1 MKNIKKIICCTL
13 VGAFIFSATGCNVVQ
28 KTPSAIKKTV
38 LAKVGKVKITQGL
51 LDDKMASTIEQ
62 VKAQYGEAYAK
73 DTALMESLKTEYLNQ
88 LNAMVTEEILY
99 QEAEKVKLVPD
110 KNKIEDEVTKEI
122 NSIKKLY
129 FENDDAKFEQGL
141 KDAGFTMETLRDQY
155 KEEITL
161 NPSNVA
167 ANRMV
172 EYLYKDLTVTD
183 KEVSDYY
190 TTNKQTFI
198 TQPGAKLAHILVPTE
213 QEAKDIKAKY
223 DKGAKFEDLA
233 KDFGTDSTK
242 ETGGE
247 LGGYYP
253 YDYTGE
259 NQLDAEF
266 VAAARKLNENEVS
279 GPVKTQFGYH
289 LIKATGVEKNPVDQK
304 LDEVKDQIKSS
315 LLQTKQGDKLNSQ
328 LEIWKK
334 ELKVTTYETKLT
346 Y

>member
-13 VGAFIFSATGCNVVQ
+13 VGAFIFSATGCNLVQ

-51 LDDKMASTIEQ
+51 LDENMKPTIEQ

-73 DTALMESLKTEYLNQ
+73 DATLMESLKAEYLNQ

-99 QEAEKVKLVPD
+99 QEADKVKLVPD
-110 KNKIEDEVTKEI
+110 KNKLEDEITKEV

-129 FENDDAKFEQGL
+129 FDNDDAKFEQGL
-141 KDAGFTMETLRDQY
+141 KDAGYTLQTLRDQY
-155 KEEITL
+155 SEEIT
-161 NPSNVA
+161 NNISNVS

-190 TTNKQTFI
+190 DTNKKTFV
-198 TQPGAKLAHILVPTE
+198 TPPGAKLSHILVPTE

-233 KDFGTDSTK
+233 KEFGTDDTK

-259 NQLDAEF
+259 GQLVAEF
-266 VAAARKLNENEVS
+266 VAGARTLNENQVS

-289 LIKATGVEKNPVDQK
+289 LIKATGVQKNAVDLK
-304 LDEVKDQIKSS
+304 LDEVKDKIKTTI
-315 LLQTKQGDKLNSQ
+315 LQTKKEEKLKSQ
-328 LEIWKK
+328 LAIWKK
-334 ELKVTTYETKLT
+334 DLKVTTYESKLT